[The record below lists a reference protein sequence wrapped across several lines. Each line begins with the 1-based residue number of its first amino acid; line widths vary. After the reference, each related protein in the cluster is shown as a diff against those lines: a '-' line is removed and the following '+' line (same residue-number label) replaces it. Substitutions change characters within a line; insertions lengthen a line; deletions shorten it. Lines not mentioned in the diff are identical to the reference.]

1 MDRVNIYEYDRK
13 NRENI
18 VKAIE
23 ANGGQIVSWSYFI
36 KKESTFSFPVGTTAV
51 FIDLSSLFYN
61 EDRSDTL
68 ISSVE
73 LMINIVQ
80 AEQPVALYIIMERQY
95 SRQAKDCF

>member
-36 KKESTFSFPVGTTAV
+36 KKESTFSFP
-51 FIDLSSLFYN
+51 SWN
-61 EDRSDTL
+61 
-68 ISSVE
+68 
-73 LMINIVQ
+73 
-80 AEQPVALYIIMERQY
+80 Y
-95 SRQAKDCF
+95 SRIY